1 MLDNWLS
8 PLNRAHFFQED
19 LESDQLGASIAMHSQ
34 SGGLPSLQGANIALI
49 GIRPETADPVR
60 NYFYRFSNHFQG
72 LNIADLGNLRKP
84 NLDFSIGALA
94 EIRGAGMLPIIMG
107 DDLRFSQALYRA
119 LRMNYPSIN
128 MVVIDEKVPLHPTR
142 LEDPTYYMNPITLTG
157 DSRIFQLGLIGYQ
170 RHFLS
175 PGIQQF
181 IQEQNYDILRLGAA
195 TQQFS
200 ETEPIIRNADLA
212 GINLS
217 ALKSAVFPGVKAPSP
232 SGFSV
237 EEACKL
243 AYYAGISD
251 KLKGFYL
258 LGYNSDHD
266 IQGQSAMAMAELLW
280 YFLDGFHQRKG
291 DYPASIEGLT
301 EYIVELKRYDYQLTF
316 WKSKLSGRWWIQ
328 VPVKVR
334 KRDMRHRL
342 IPCSYEDYKLAIQ
355 DELPDRLIR
364 AFKRFA

>member
-8 PLNRAHFFQED
+8 PLQLEAFFKGD
-19 LESDQLGASIAMHSQ
+19 LESDQLGASIAIHSK
-34 SGGLPSLQGANIALI
+34 SAGLPDLKDVKIAII
-49 GIRPETADPVR
+49 GIQPSTADPIR
-60 NYFYRFSNHFQG
+60 KYLYRFSNHFGG
-72 LNIADLGNLRKP
+72 LKVADLGNLRKP
-84 NLDFSIGALA
+84 SLDFSIGALA
-94 EIRGAGMLPIIMG
+94 EIRGAGMLPVIIG
-107 DDLRFSQALYRA
+107 DDLRFTQALYRA
-119 LRMNYPSIN
+119 LRMNFPSIN
-128 MVVIDEKVPLHPTR
+128 MAVIDEKVPL
-142 LEDPTYYMNPITLTG
+142 DPDHLDRDVAYMNPITLSG

-175 PGIQQF
+175 QKIQQF

-195 TQQFS
+195 TQQLS
-200 ETEPIIRNADLA
+200 ETEPVIRNADLV

-217 ALKSAVFPGVKAPSP
+217 ALKSSVLPGVRFPSP

-258 LGYNSDHD
+258 LGFFPEHD
-266 IQGQSAMAMAELLW
+266 IHGQSAMATAELLW
-280 YFLDGFHQRKG
+280 YFLDGFYQRKG
-291 DYPASIEGLT
+291 DYPVSIEGLT

-316 WKSKLSGRWWIQ
+316 WKSKMSGRWWIQ